1 MRRLGNVWSRFLDRE
16 NLREAV
22 AKALRAKRSRPD
34 ARLFTDNLESHLNR
48 LTAALESGAFEHGR
62 VRQFVV
68 FDPKERL
75 ITAPC
80 FEERVVHHA
89 IMNVCESWFDRRL
102 IDDSFACR
110 VGRGRSAAVVR
121 AKTFSAVHPFFLRL
135 DVRKYFDS
143 IPHSNLLSMVAR
155 LIKDRRMFELF
166 KQIIGS
172 YRSEMGRVLPIGSL
186 TSQHLANLYLDPL
199 DRFVKETLRLKGYVR
214 YMDDCVI
221 WGRSA
226 KELCVVLDRCKEF
239 ADNRLSLVFKHQ
251 PFINQAVQG
260 IDFLGCRVWPQ
271 HITLSRRSRLR
282 FCRRLARLETEHWFG
297 RIDEKMLQQRAVA
310 IVAFARAGGVASWR
324 FRSHVLQLLAESDQG
339 ARTA

>member
-1 MRRLGNVWSRFLDRE
+1 MRRLGNLWNQFLDRE
-16 NLREAV
+16 NLRAAV
-22 AKALRAKRSRPD
+22 AKALRAKRSRLD
-34 ARLFTDNLESHLNR
+34 ARAFTANLESHLNG
-48 LTAALESGAFEHGR
+48 LAAALESGTFEHGR

-80 FEERVVHHA
+80 FEERVTHHA
-89 IMNVCESWFDRRL
+89 IMNVCEGWFDRRL

-110 VGRGRSAAVVR
+110 VGRGRIAAVVR
-121 AKTFSAVHPFFLRL
+121 AQEFSAAHPFFLRL

-143 IPHSNLLSMVAR
+143 IPHSNLLSMLAR

-166 KQIIGS
+166 TQIIYS
-172 YRSEMGRVLPIGSL
+172 YRSSVGRGLPIGSL

-221 WGRSA
+221 WGSSPR
-226 KELCVVLDRCKEF
+226 ELGVVLDRCKQF
-239 ADNRLSLVFKHQ
+239 IDDRLSLVFKHQ
-251 PFINQAVQG
+251 PYTNRTVHG

-282 FCRRLARLETEHWFG
+282 FGRGLAHLEQEHSLG
-297 RIDEKMLQQRAVA
+297 RIDERILQQRVLA

-324 FRSHVLQLLAESDQG
+324 FRSRVLRSLAESDPG
-339 ARTA
+339 APTA